1 MPRLLR
7 KINRK
12 SRAALLTELDRLRR
26 QERTPS
32 ASIENC
38 SVPDGGE
45 ASFPACNS
53 GSERL
58 ASLAALTLSR
68 QTPGLV
74 LPLLSQIPTSYTL
87 TAGGDLAIGLGR
99 SLVQLGL
106 GSPQLWRRHNG
117 NLTLF
122 IRDALKEWLESLGA
136 SMLEDHVDIDFAIV
150 DHLDELQCDEGKLF
164 ILLETSDG
172 CGFLAIGKVV
182 KLLEDEQ
189 PGLGR
194 AFYLILIQTANMWM
208 DTYDITATEYFLER
222 WKESIEMDMENGDGS
237 EEAFQ
242 AFCKEHDITFPDLKA
257 ATPACLRDVDYHG
270 EYRHRRRFIDLL
282 SKHRNGKHTALIEPI
297 LAMAAIR
304 KTTRGLSR
312 DVIEGV
318 WDEGP
323 LPNWVIAFEAHDP
336 ITQAFDEESRSMNE
350 CTHAPTWIDCFD
362 CTNSDEVKRVLD
374 HVRKVVEINRR
385 LVDLGKALES
395 IERSLNLAATHQ
407 S

>member
-1 MPRLLR
+1 M
-7 KINRK
+7 
-12 SRAALLTELDRLRR
+12 RR
-26 QERTPS
+26 GT
-32 ASIENC
+32 ASIENR
-38 SVPDGGE
+38 SVSDGKQ
-45 ASFPACNS
+45 ASFPGCTS
-53 GSERL
+53 DSERL

-74 LPLLSQIPTSYTL
+74 LPVLSQIPASYTL
-87 TAGGDLAIGLGR
+87 TAGGDLAIGLAY

-106 GSPQLWRRHNG
+106 GSPQLWQRHNG

-136 SMLEDHVDIDFAIV
+136 SMLENHVDIDFAIV

-172 CGFLAIGKVV
+172 CGFLAVGKAI
-182 KLLEDEQ
+182 KLLEEEQ

-194 AFYLILIQTANMWM
+194 AFYLTLIQTTNMWM
-208 DTYDITATEYFLER
+208 DTYDITATEYFLDR

-242 AFCKEHDITFPDLKA
+242 SFCKEHDITFPDLKA
-257 ATPACLRDVDYHG
+257 ATPACLRDVDYHR
-270 EYRHRRRFIDLL
+270 EYRHRRRLIDLL
-282 SKHRNGKHTALIEPI
+282 SKHRKGKNAALIEPI

-304 KTTRGLSR
+304 RTSRGLGR
-312 DVIEGV
+312 DVIDGV
-318 WDEGP
+318 WDDGP

-336 ITQAFDEESRSMNE
+336 ITQAFDEDSRSMNE
-350 CTHAPTWIDCFD
+350 CTHAPTWIDSFD

-374 HVRKVVEINRR
+374 HVRNVVEINRH

-395 IERSLNLAATHQ
+395 IERGSHLAATHQ
-407 S
+407 SQFNREFRAA